1 MINRHSSLF
10 ILNSFMFRYL
20 QQWRIQDLTLG
31 GGVDFVK
38 GGGGSRK
45 IIESVNIWL
54 ISPILAWFCPTSIK
68 IMLIMYREQS
78 ERKKRREHLAF
89 WA

>member
-45 IIESVNIWL
+45 IIESVNI
-54 ISPILAWFCPTSIK
+54 
-68 IMLIMYREQS
+68 
-78 ERKKRREHLAF
+78 
-89 WA
+89 